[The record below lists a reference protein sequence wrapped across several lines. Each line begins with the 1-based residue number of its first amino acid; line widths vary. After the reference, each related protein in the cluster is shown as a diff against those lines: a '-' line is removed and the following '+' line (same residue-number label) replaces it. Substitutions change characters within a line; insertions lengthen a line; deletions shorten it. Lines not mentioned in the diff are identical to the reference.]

1 MKNRCLLHII
11 ILLNITFSFGRGYLW
26 PINSS
31 RYLSST
37 FGEFRPGHFH
47 SGIDVKTNYR
57 TGYPVFAVENGYIWR
72 IRTSP
77 FGYGKAIYLK
87 LDDGNLAVYGHLDE
101 FNDPLRALV
110 KAEQLIQ
117 RRYSTDQYFHESE
130 IRVSKGDTLAFSGDT
145 GTKHPH
151 LHFELRDT
159 ANRPINPLN
168 TDLKIDDSTIPTIKS
183 LALVPIDN
191 ISRINGLPTIQIFE
205 VVYLGEKIFTVTD
218 TINVHGK
225 IGVEIKTHDTVKGIP
240 NKYPPYGIKMFVDD
254 SLFFQVQYDTF
265 DFDETRLVYL
275 DRDFQLNEN
284 GFGHFNRLWMYNSLR
299 TFDFYSNSPC
309 DGVLELADGQ
319 HQILIE
325 VYDRNFNTSTLSFLL
340 YSGSQFSPALEKY
353 GPTRNGYLLV
363 FIAGKSDSITV
374 SADWIHKDGSFQ
386 RTATIDSVRSDNIRS
401 YIYISMVN
409 YLKGDVL
416 QVSLRSKP
424 RKQTKTFFFNPF
436 PEDHSDDS
444 YPDISF
450 IHNPRTFLCKA
461 AFSDPPETAP
471 KLFLQSN
478 SSFSE
483 FRASPLSPLTYISDP
498 LPIALLDEVF
508 SLEWR
513 YNRVPKNI
521 LRLPVKFSLIVPGT
535 PQTVT
540 SKDSVFTVAFAK
552 NSVYDSLLTWIVKKQ
567 PFPGNLKE
575 LISDIYMIYPME
587 QPLNKNIELFFKIPV
602 GEYDLEEIG
611 VYHFD
616 DDEWNFVNNQ
626 RLSQNNLISA
636 TTNKTGAFALLKDNK
651 PPDITNIFPGNNGR
665 FRSKNIEYIKAIV
678 KDDLSGIKD
687 DTSITLTLDDRYLIA
702 EYNGPK
708 DSIRHKLSK
717 PLNTGKHTITI
728 TVTDQANNSSAKT
741 STFYIY

>member
-11 ILLNITFSFGRGYLW
+11 ILLNITFSFGQGYLW

-31 RYLSST
+31 HHLSST

-47 SGIDVKTNYR
+47 SGIDIKTNYR
-57 TGYPVFAVENGYIWR
+57 TGYPVLAVENGYIWR

-77 FGYGKAIYLK
+77 FGYGKAIYLN

-101 FNDPLRALV
+101 FNDPFRALAR
-110 KAEQLIQ
+110 AEQLIQ
-117 RRYSTDQYFHESE
+117 RRYSTDQYFHENE

-151 LHFELRDT
+151 LHFEIRDA

-168 TDLKIDDSTIPTIKS
+168 TTLKIDDSTIPTIKN
-183 LALVPIDN
+183 LALVPVDN
-191 ISRINGLPTIQIFE
+191 TSRINGLPTIQIFE
-205 VVYLGEKIFTVTD
+205 AVYLGEKIFTVTD
-218 TINVHGK
+218 TIHVHGK

-254 SLFFQVQYDTF
+254 SLYFQVQYDTF
-265 DFDETRLVYL
+265 DFNETRLVYL

-284 GFGHFNRLWMYNSLR
+284 GFGHFNRLWM
-299 TFDFYSNSPC
+299 FDSNRVSSFHSNSPG
-309 DGVLELADGQ
+309 DGVLKLADGQ
-319 HQILIE
+319 HQVLIE

-340 YSGSQFSPALEKY
+340 YSGAQFSPVLEQY
-353 GPTRNGYLLV
+353 CPTKDGYSLV
-363 FIAGKSDSITV
+363 FIADTTDSVAV

-386 RTATIDSVRSDNIRS
+386 RTAVIDSIRSDNIRTYVHVS
-401 YIYISMVN
+401 RAN

-416 QVSLRSKP
+416 QVCLCSTPL
-424 RKQTKTFFFNPF
+424 KQTKTFIFNPF
-436 PEDHSDDS
+436 PESSPEDN
-444 YPDISF
+444 YPNISF
-450 IHNPRTFLCKA
+450 IHNPQTFLCKA
-461 AFSDPPETAP
+461 SFSDPPETAP
-471 KLFLQSN
+471 KLFLQSP

-483 FRASPLSPLTYISDP
+483 FRVSPLSPLTYISDP
-498 LPIALLDEVF
+498 LPIMLSDKVF

-513 YNRVPKNI
+513 YNRTPENI
-521 LRLPVKFSLIVPGT
+521 LRLPVDFSLIVPGT

-540 SKDSVFTVAFAK
+540 TKDSVFTVAFAK

-567 PFPGNLKE
+567 PFPSNPEE
-575 LISDIYMIYPME
+575 LISGIYTIFPTE
-587 QPLNKNIELFFKIPV
+587 QPLNKNIELFFKIPL
-602 GEYDLEEIG
+602 GENDFDKIG

-616 DDEWNFVNNQ
+616 DDEWDFLNNQ
-626 RLSQNNLISA
+626 RLLKNNLISA

-678 KDDLSGIKD
+678 EDDLSGIKD
-687 DTSITLTLDDRYLIA
+687 DASITLTLDDRHLIA

-708 DSIRHKLSK
+708 DSIRYKPSK
-717 PLNTGKHTITI
+717 PLNNGKHTITI
-728 TVTDQANNSSAKT
+728 TVTDRANNSSSRT
-741 STFYIY
+741 DNFYIY

>member
-1 MKNRCLLHII
+1 MKSRCLLHII
-11 ILLNITFSFGRGYLW
+11 ILLNITLSFGRGYIW

-101 FNDPLRALV
+101 FNDPLWALV

-117 RRYSTDQYFHESE
+117 RRYSTDQYFHKDE

-151 LHFELRDT
+151 LHFEIRDA

-168 TDLKIDDSTIPTIKS
+168 TTLKINDFTIPTINS
-183 LALVPIDN
+183 LAIVPIDN
-191 ISRINGLPTIQIFE
+191 TSRVNGLPTIQIFE
-205 VVYLGEKIFTVTD
+205 TVYQGKKIFTVTD
-218 TINVHGK
+218 TIHVNGK
-225 IGVEIKTHDTVKGIP
+225 IGLEIKTHDTVKGIP

-254 SLFFQVQYDTF
+254 SLYFQVQYDTF
-265 DFDETRLVYL
+265 NFNETRLVYL

-284 GFGHFNRLWMYNSLR
+284 GFGHFNRLWM
-299 TFDFYSNSPC
+299 FDSNRVSSFYSNSPG
-309 DGVLELADGQ
+309 DGVLKLADGK

-340 YSGSQFSPALEKY
+340 YAGPQFSPVLEQY
-353 GPTRNGYLLV
+353 RPTKDGYSLV
-363 FIAGKSDSITV
+363 FIAGKSDSIAV

-386 RTATIDSVRSDNIRS
+386 RTAVIDSVRSDNIRTYVHVS
-401 YIYISMVN
+401 RAN
-409 YLKGDVL
+409 YSKGDVL
-416 QVSLRSKP
+416 QVSLCSKP
-424 RKQTKTFFFNPF
+424 LKQTKTFLFNPF
-436 PEDHSDDS
+436 PENSSEDNH
-444 YPDISF
+444 PDISF

-461 AFSDPPETAP
+461 LFSDPPETAP
-471 KLFLQSN
+471 RLFLQSP

-483 FRASPLSPLTYISDP
+483 FRAYPLSPLTYISDP
-498 LPIALLDEVF
+498 LPIALLDKVF

-513 YNRVPKNI
+513 YNRTPENI
-521 LRLPVKFSLIVPGT
+521 LRLPVHFSLIVPGT

-540 SKDSVFTVAFAK
+540 TKDSVFTVAFAK

-567 PFPGNLKE
+567 PFSPDLQE
-575 LISDIYMIYPME
+575 LISDIYTIFPTE

-602 GEYDLEEIG
+602 DEYDVEKIG

-616 DDEWNFVNNQ
+616 DDEWDFLNNQ
-626 RLSQNNLISA
+626 RLSKNNLISA

-651 PPDITNIFPGNNGR
+651 PPNITNIFPGNGGR
-665 FRSKNIEYIKAIV
+665 FRSKNVECIKAIV

-687 DTSITLTLDDRYLIA
+687 DTSITITLDDRHLIA

-717 PLNTGKHTITI
+717 PLNNGKHTITI
-728 TVTDQANNSSAKT
+728 TVTDRANNSFSRT
-741 STFYIY
+741 NTFYIY